1 MTANFHLCSRE
12 APHIHGAIDSPSD
25 HNELKATDEM
35 CLHCFD
41 VLLKY
46 ILQEKMTS
54 QEVDFLQ
61 TLSPN
66 ITCPLFVTWDIRKM
80 NAESKSV
87 GSTDNHESGEANDT
101 FILRGCIGSLAPK
114 TLKSALGE
122 YALASALRDGRFR
135 PIVQNEV
142 PLLRV
147 AVSLLVKYEECN
159 HAHDWEVGTHGIIIK
174 FSHGNVEYSGRWLS
188 YEDTSYFGLKLLIQF
203 AFNHSATYLPEVAF
217 EQGWTQER
225 AVESLVRKA
234 GFNGVISVDFLC
246 EIKCVRYQS
255 SKQKLT
261 YSNYIAALGHDPIQ
275 SLNDELRSSSSSP
288 RHRTWKDIFH
298 L

>member
-1 MTANFHLCSRE
+1 LNKYGVRKYVSAIFSLSLFELGCHKIYLCSRE
-12 APHIHGAIDSPSD
+12 TPQIHGAIESPSD
-25 HNELKATDEM
+25 YTELKATDEM

-54 QEVDFLQ
+54 QEVDFLH

-66 ITCPLFVTWDIRKM
+66 IICPLFVTWDIRKM
-80 NAESKSV
+80 NGKSKSV
-87 GSTDNHESGEANDT
+87 GSTDNDESGEANDT

-147 AVSLLVKYEECN
+147 AVSLLVKYEEFN

-174 FSHGNVEYSGRWLS
+174 FSHGNIEYSGRWIS
-188 YEDTSYFGLKLLIQF
+188 YEEHFILWLEIT
-203 AFNHSATYLPEVAF
+203 HSIY
-217 EQGWTQER
+217 
-225 AVESLVRKA
+225 
-234 GFNGVISVDFLC
+234 I
-246 EIKCVRYQS
+246 QS
-255 SKQKLT
+255 SF
-261 YSNYIAALGHDPIQ
+261 SNVP
-275 SLNDELRSSSSSP
+275 
-288 RHRTWKDIFH
+288 T
-298 L
+298 